1 MESLER
7 SKRIE
12 KALINMSDTEYG
24 TWYAIHNSEEDQDDG
39 LGSLIP
45 LEAAKMAVK
54 YGAYEIALIYDNAS
68 DETYATLKLDE
79 VD

>member
-1 MESLER
+1 
-7 SKRIE
+7 
-12 KALINMSDTEYG
+12 MSDTEYG
-24 TWYAIHNSEEDQDDG
+24 TWYAIHTSKEDQDDG
-39 LGSLIP
+39 LGSIIP

-68 DETYATLKLDE
+68 DETYATLKIDE